1 MSNKSNNEELKIKE
15 QFLINIK
22 SRNDEKKYK
31 FTKWLNAQSNPQ
43 NSFLSLIEHCID
55 RFGYEDVTDHE
66 IAKKLHTEILYF
78 NSNEG
83 IQLSEKTTGTN
94 LIHASES
101 SKLEPPIKQQKPI
114 VKDKV
119 VEKKIIETE
128 KEDETENAENKIDA
142 DLSSF

>member
-1 MSNKSNNEELKIKE
+1 MSNKINNEELKIKE

-66 IAKKLHTEILYF
+66 IAKKLHTEILYY

-83 IQLSEKTTGTN
+83 IQLSEKTTGKD

-101 SKLEPPIKQQKPI
+101 PESQSSIKQQKPI
-114 VKDKV
+114 VKENF
-119 VEKKIIETE
+119 VEKKIIERD
-128 KEDETENAENKIDA
+128 KEAETENKIDA

>member
-1 MSNKSNNEELKIKE
+1 MTNKINNEEMKIKE

-66 IAKKLHTEILYF
+66 IAKKLHTEILYY
-78 NSNEG
+78 NSNEE
-83 IQLSEKTTGTN
+83 IQLPEISTATN
-94 LIHASES
+94 HINMKNSAE
-101 SKLEPPIKQQKPI
+101 LEPPKMKQKPAS
-114 VKDKV
+114 KEKV
-119 VEKKIIETE
+119 IEEKKVEVNEE
-128 KEDETENAENKIDA
+128 KNNIDA

>member
-1 MSNKSNNEELKIKE
+1 MTNKINNEEMKIKE

-55 RFGYEDVTDHE
+55 RFGYEDVTDHG
-66 IAKKLHTEILYF
+66 IAKKLHTEIPTATNHINKK
-78 NSNEG
+78 NSTE
-83 IQLSEKTTGTN
+83 
-94 LIHASES
+94 
-101 SKLEPPIKQQKPI
+101 LEPPKMKQKPAA
-114 VKDKV
+114 KEKV
-119 VEKKIIETE
+119 IEEKKVEVNE
-128 KEDETENAENKIDA
+128 EENNIDA

>member
-1 MSNKSNNEELKIKE
+1 MTNKINNEEMKIKE

-66 IAKKLHTEILYF
+66 IAKKLHTEILYY
-78 NSNEG
+78 NSNEE
-83 IQLSEKTTGTN
+83 IQLPEISTATN
-94 LIHASES
+94 HINKKNSTE
-101 SKLEPPIKQQKPI
+101 LEPPKMKQKPAA
-114 VKDKV
+114 KEKV
-119 VEKKIIETE
+119 IEEKKVEVNE
-128 KEDETENAENKIDA
+128 EENNIDA